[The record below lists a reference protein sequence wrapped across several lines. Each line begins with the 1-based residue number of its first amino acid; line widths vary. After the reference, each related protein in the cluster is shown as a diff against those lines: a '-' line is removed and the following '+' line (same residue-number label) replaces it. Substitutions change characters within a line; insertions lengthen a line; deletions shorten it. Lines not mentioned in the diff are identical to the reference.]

1 MNPFYGSLDVV
12 EDGASLTVR
21 IGEHDYPG
29 HLTHWSGDAFLLTFD
44 NPDIAPGLLTFSF
57 DTGGARANGF
67 AGSKIPNAFT
77 MDYGRFER
85 AG

>member
-1 MNPFYGSLDVV
+1 VV

-21 IGEHDYPG
+21 IGEHNYPG
-29 HLTHWSGDAFLLTFD
+29 HLTHWSDDAFLLTFD
-44 NPDIAPGLLTFSF
+44 NPDIAPGLLTFWF
-57 DTGGARANGF
+57 DTGAARARGF